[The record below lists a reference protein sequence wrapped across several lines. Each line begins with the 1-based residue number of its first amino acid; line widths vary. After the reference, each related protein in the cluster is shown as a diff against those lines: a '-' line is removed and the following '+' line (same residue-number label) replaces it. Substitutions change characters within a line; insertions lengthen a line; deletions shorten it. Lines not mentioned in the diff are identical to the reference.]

1 MIEESKWT
9 RRHDRA
15 IVALLAEDTVKAAAR
30 RARVGQATLQRWLR
44 EPLFVAR
51 LQKER
56 AELFSA
62 AKTQLLAASAEAVG
76 TLSLVQRDPRAP
88 WTARVQAARAQLALC
103 LRVEENESI
112 LARLERLERGVAPEG
127 EIVQ

>member
-1 MIEESKWT
+1 LQET
-9 RRHDRA
+9 Q
-15 IVALLAEDTVKAAAR
+15 VKDAAR
-30 RARVGQATLQRWLR
+30 RARISQATMTRWLR
-44 EPLFVAR
+44 DPLFQSR

-56 AELFSA
+56 EELFSA

-103 LRVEENESI
+103 LRVEENETI